1 MGLMRQLVPH
11 YILDKYVSGERRGGL
26 RAAGVFVDLSGFSV
40 MTDALARHGQ
50 AGAET
55 LAEVMRSVFEP
66 LVGAVYAQGGFVVGY
81 AGDSFTAIFDEQP
94 ARGPAT
100 RRGLAAVVA
109 MQEHVR
115 RNPTVQTPFGEFPI
129 FIKAGLGFG
138 EADWLILKNADGRR
152 VTYCVRGTSVDGSV
166 NAEECARPGDIVL
179 DAASYAEL
187 RDLVTVRPAGNCF
200 RLEAVKGDPPAPLP
214 FADPEP
220 APELLALFYPDEVV
234 TQPEVGEFRQVV
246 NMFIGIPFDPTDGAF
261 VRPFMESI
269 FALQDQ
275 YGGFFLRPDLDD
287 KGFNILMFW
296 GAPTARENDI
306 DRALNFLLDL
316 AERVKIPFK
325 AGVTYKLA
333 YAGFIGASL
342 REDYTAYGW
351 GVNLASRLMES
362 ATPGEVRLDEEVAR
376 RAEQHFVV
384 NELGEYAFKGFSG
397 KSRVFV
403 LAGRKKL
410 SEIVYKGDL
419 VGRAAELERL
429 AAFIAPLREGRFA
442 GVMIVNGEAGIGKSR
457 LVHTFQAS
465 SSAIVPAQWVVCQT
479 DEILR
484 HSLNP
489 FKDWLRARFQ
499 YSDSNPEGVN
509 QQNFDQQLRG
519 LIDATSDSRLAAEL
533 ERTASVLAA
542 LLGLFPSGSLY
553 EQLDAKARYDNTLIA
568 LSALLRAESLWA
580 PLILFLEDAQWMD
593 EDSRTFLSYFIR
605 SLLADPEKPYPIALI
620 ATKRPEGVFPPLDD
634 AAYLHRLDL
643 PQLASSDLGR
653 IAGTFLGGPAAPA
666 LLELLEQRSEGNPFF
681 AEQILRYLSE
691 NHLLVRDEDGRY
703 RVAMPAGDS
712 LPADVRA
719 LLVARL
725 DRLTRDVR
733 EVVQTASVLGREF
746 EARLLAEMLR
756 EDAEVM
762 QKVSRAEDAD
772 IWFPLDEINYIFRH
786 ALLRDAAYSMQ
797 LLARQRQLHAL
808 AVSAIETLYGHEL
821 FDRYGELAYHSEKA
835 GQERKA
841 RTYLTLAGKSA
852 SRAYQNHQ
860 AVDYFTRALALTPAD
875 DLQTRFDLL
884 VDRSELYRRLGT
896 RDLELRD
903 LDLLTELAGQLN
915 DEILSAHVL
924 MLRAKYYFTGGEFSR
939 SIEYAAQAVSVA
951 ITRQDADDML
961 DAYNVWAV
969 ALLRQGSPGEAMQK
983 AKEGLRQARMTG
995 RRHQEGSILN
1005 SMGLIAME
1013 QNEPASAQNYFE
1025 QALVIAQKFRD
1036 RRLENMVIN
1045 NLGNVA
1051 GFMRGDYSAARGY
1064 YEQVHAIVREWGDR
1078 FAEGLVLANL
1088 GWAAGMQGDFEA
1100 ARAYHERA
1108 LSMAREVGHPHQEAY
1123 TLINLSAVA
1132 GVQGDAATAIQ
1143 SAHQACSLARRTGD
1157 RAAEAWS
1164 LLYSGHAF
1172 LLLGEIE
1179 QARGAYEACL
1189 QIREGLGQPGANME
1203 PMAGL
1208 IEAALAL
1215 GDQDSA
1221 KKWTEAILT
1230 HLAGG
1235 GTLDGTE
1242 EPLRVYFACYQ
1253 ALERIK
1259 DLRSRTVLQ
1268 QAGQLLETQAS
1279 KFADEAARRLYVESV
1294 PWRRA
1299 IYQAW
1304 LAAK

>member
-1 MGLMRQLVPH
+1 MGSMRQLVPH
-11 YILDKYVSGERRGGL
+11 YILDKYISGEQRGGL
-26 RAAGVFVDLSGFSV
+26 RAAGIFVDLSGFSL

-55 LAEVMRSVFEP
+55 LAEVMCAVFEP
-66 LVGAVYAQGGFVVGY
+66 LVEAVYAQGGFVVGY
-81 AGDSFTAIFDEQP
+81 AGDAFTAIFDEQP
-94 ARGPAT
+94 ERGPAP

-115 RNPTVQTPFGEFPI
+115 RHPTVKTPFGEFPI

-138 EADWLILKNADGRR
+138 EADWLILKNADGGRI
-152 VTYCVRGTSVDGSV
+152 TYCVRGTSVDGSV
-166 NAEECARPGDIVL
+166 EAEECARPGDIVL

-187 RDLVTVRPAGNCF
+187 RDLVTVQPAGNCF
-200 RLEAVKGDPPAPLP
+200 RLEAVTGDLPAPLP

-220 APELLALFYPDEVV
+220 APELLSLFYPDEVV
-234 TQPEVGEFRQVV
+234 TQPAVGEFRQVV
-246 NMFIGIPFDPTDGAF
+246 NMFIGIPFDPSDGAF

-316 AERVKIPFK
+316 ADRVKIPFK

-333 YAGFIGASL
+333 YAGFIGAPL

-362 ATPGEVRLDEEVAR
+362 ALPGEVRLDEEVAS
-376 RAEQHFVV
+376 RAERHFVV
-384 NELGEYAFKGFSG
+384 SDLGQYAFKGFSG
-397 KSRVFV
+397 KSRVFA

-419 VGRAAELERL
+419 IGRAAELERL
-429 AAFIAPLREGRFA
+429 AAFVAPLRQGRFA
-442 GVMIVNGEAGIGKSR
+442 GVMIVNGDAGIGKSR
-457 LVHTFQAS
+457 LVHAFQAS
-465 SSAIVPAQWVVCQT
+465 LVYSLPAQWIVCQT

-489 FKDWLRARFQ
+489 FKDWLRARFL
-499 YSDSNPEGVN
+499 YSDSEPDDVN
-509 QQNFDQQLRG
+509 QENFESQLRG
-519 LIDATSDSRLAAEL
+519 IIDSTPDPRLVMEL
-533 ERTASVLAA
+533 DRTASVLAA
-542 LLGLFPSGSLY
+542 LLGLFQAGSLY

-568 LSALLRAESLWA
+568 LSALLQAESLRA

-593 EDSRTFLSYFIR
+593 EDTRTFLTYFVR
-605 SLLADPEKPYPIALI
+605 ALLADPEKQYPVAVIAS
-620 ATKRPEGVFPPLDD
+620 KRPEGVFPKLDD
-634 AAYLHRLDL
+634 AAYLQGMDL
-643 PQLASSDLGR
+643 PPLAPSDLGR
-653 IAGTFLGGPAAPA
+653 IAETFLGGPASPA

-691 NHLLVRDEDGRY
+691 NHLLMRDEGGRY
-703 RVAMPAGDS
+703 RAAIAAGDT

-719 LLVARL
+719 LLIARL

-746 EARLLAEMLR
+746 ELRLLAEMLR

-762 QKVSRAEDAD
+762 RKVARAEDAD
-772 IWFPLDEINYIFRH
+772 IWFPLDEINYIFSH

-797 LLARQRQLHAL
+797 LLVRQRQLHEL
-808 AVSAIETLYGHEL
+808 VVSAIEALYGDEL
-821 FDRYGELAYHSEKA
+821 FEHYGELAYHSEKA
-835 GQERKA
+835 GQEKKA

-860 AVDYFTRALALTPAD
+860 AVDYFTRALALTSPD

-884 VDRSELYRRLGT
+884 VDRRELYRRLGA
-896 RDLELRD
+896 RDLESHD
-903 LDLLTELAGQLN
+903 LDLLTDLAGRLN
-915 DEILSAHVL
+915 DDVLAAHVL
-924 MLRAKYYFTGGEFSR
+924 MLRSKYYFSGGEFSR
-939 SIEYAAQAVSVA
+939 SIEYAAQAVSIA
-951 ITRQDADDML
+951 LAREDADDML
-961 DAYNVWAV
+961 DAYNVWSV

-983 AKEGLRQARMTG
+983 AKEGLRQARIVG

-1005 SMGLIAME
+1005 SMGMIAME
-1013 QNEPASAQNYFE
+1013 QNEPASAQSYFE
-1025 QALVIAQKFRD
+1025 QALVIAQEFHD
-1036 RRLENMVIN
+1036 RRLETMAIN
-1045 NLGNVA
+1045 NLGNSA
-1051 GFMRGDYSAARGY
+1051 GFVRGDYSVARSY
-1064 YEQVHAIVREWGDR
+1064 YEQAHTIVQEWGDR
-1078 FAEGLVLANL
+1078 SAEGLVLANL
-1088 GWAAGMQGDFEA
+1088 GWAAGMQGDFDA

-1108 LSMAREVGHPHQEAY
+1108 LSMAREVGNPYQETY
-1123 TLINLSAVA
+1123 TLINISAVA
-1132 GVQGDAATAIQ
+1132 GVQGDAGTAVQ
-1143 SAHQACSLARRTGD
+1143 SARQACDLARRTGD

-1164 LLYSGHAF
+1164 LLYGGHAF
-1172 LLLGEIE
+1172 LLLGKIE
-1179 QARGAYEACL
+1179 EARGAYEACL
-1189 QIREGLGQPGANME
+1189 RIREELGQPGANME
-1203 PMAGL
+1203 PKAGL
-1208 IEAALAL
+1208 IEAALAVD
-1215 GDQDSA
+1215 DQDSA
-1221 KKWTEAILT
+1221 RKWTEEILA
-1230 HLAGG
+1230 HLSGG

-1242 EPLRVYFACYQ
+1242 EPLRIYFACYQ
-1253 ALERIK
+1253 ALDRLK

-1268 QAGQLLETQAS
+1268 QAGQLLETQVS

-1299 IYQAW
+1299 IQQAW
-1304 LAAK
+1304 LAAD